1 MSAPYGT
8 TPTTGSS
15 NPGAPTHG
23 ASSGSHAVGGDSV
36 DHEVRSGRNQS
47 IGVLVS
53 DISNDLSTLLQQEVA
68 LAKAEIKDSAAKA
81 GQGAGLLGAAGYAAH
96 LTLLFL
102 SITAWMALS
111 YLLDD
116 LAWSA
121 LIVALVW
128 GVVAAVTAAMGRARL
143 KKVQG
148 IPKTTETAQRV
159 PDALKGN
166 EDQR

>member
-8 TPTTGSS
+8 PPTTGSPDHDAS
-15 NPGAPTHG
+15 AHTAVDGAGHDT
-23 ASSGSHAVGGDSV
+23 
-36 DHEVRSGRNQS
+36 RSGRDES
-47 IGVLVS
+47 IGTLVS

-81 GQGAGLLGAAGYAAH
+81 GKGAGLLGVAGYAAH
-96 LTLLFL
+96 LMVLFV
-102 SITAWMALS
+102 SAAAWMALS

-121 LIVALVW
+121 LVVALVW
-128 GVVAAVTAAMGRARL
+128 GVVAAVTAAMGRAQL

-166 EDQR
+166 EDKR

>member
-8 TPTTGSS
+8 SPTTGSPDHDAS
-15 NPGAPTHG
+15 AHTTRDGARHDT
-23 ASSGSHAVGGDSV
+23 
-36 DHEVRSGRNQS
+36 RTGRDES
-47 IGVLVS
+47 IGTLVS

-68 LAKAEIKDSAAKA
+68 LAKAEIKDSTAKA
-81 GQGAGLLGAAGYAAH
+81 GKGAGLLGAAGYAAH
-96 LTLLFL
+96 LMVLFL
-102 SITAWMALS
+102 SAAAWMALS

-128 GVVAAVTAAMGRARL
+128 GVVAAVTAAMGRAQL

-166 EDQR
+166 EDKR